1 MSNSLTI
8 NTPNIVQQN
17 TPLRNVPSGSTATPD
32 YSVKYVPQDL
42 TEAQQAQARQNIGA
56 AAAGEGG
63 GATINE
69 FHYLRD
75 TTTDP
80 TTYYI
85 DADGYEPKE
94 GDLITIVW
102 DWPFRT
108 NENDPDAAFKNPA
121 TLKNNSTNPSIY
133 IKNAH
138 QMATDY
144 DEIDPEVNTRWT
156 VRLEKVDNTWYA
168 YNISTAVQADWNTS
182 DSTMP
187 SYIKNKPTIPGAQ
200 VQSDWNQSDNT
211 AVDYIKNKPTI
222 PADTIQTHAVSYVF
236 LTSTSPEAR
245 VNRKTDHN
253 AKTYKDGVLVTSGNT
268 VLIGSRYQGAY
279 YGVDVVYDNQVIH
292 YQLNLTNL
300 TDNSVTYIE
309 RNCDQNLVWLHAKVP
324 SNFAGKLIVRLHNR
338 NYNKI
343 PWATGFEGPMD
354 ADITTFYDYY
364 TWTSYQ
370 TDNKN
375 KYVGKIVFPNVP
387 LPANTDT
394 MDTVPDLQYC
404 TGIYIHRSKVDA
416 WKTWI
421 AGLYVANTDL
431 TPIYNKIV
439 PYDFVAWYN
448 YFSVEIVSLP
458 TVPLTMT
465 DENSTVISGDF
476 VAQNVT
482 ITPANSN

>member
-200 VQSDWNQSDNT
+200 VQSDWNQSDSE
-211 AVDYIKNKPTI
+211 AVDYIKNKPSLPTDEI
-222 PADTIQTHAVSYVF
+222 TEDRRPSFTLVMDYNKTYDIGDRLVNKYKVYNNGILLTPGGNNGTTYSLTKGKVVLINTAGDDTC
-236 LTSTSPEAR
+236 PEAHSFYDTNKPMTWIKIR
-245 VNRKTDHN
+245 EDDMTFSCATAATN
-253 AKTYKDGVLVTSGNT
+253 ARIFQKIILSNNGVIDWYGN
-268 VLIGSRYQGAY
+268 LGGSRLTMPNSPNS
-279 YGVDVVYDNQVIH
+279 VVY
-292 YQLNLTNL
+292 
-300 TDNSVTYIE
+300 
-309 RNCDQNLVWLHAKVP
+309 
-324 SNFAGKLIVRLHNR
+324 F
-338 NYNKI
+338 
-343 PWATGFEGPMD
+343 
-354 ADITTFYDYY
+354 
-364 TWTSYQ
+364 
-370 TDNKN
+370 N
-375 KYVGKIVFPNVP
+375 KYWWSRLSYDGNPTWYGKIIFANVEVPTNTNDIDPTHQPNVS
-387 LPANTDT
+387 NMDGIYVHRSKETDFKNW
-394 MDTVPDLQYC
+394 L
-404 TGIYIHRSKVDA
+404 TGIYQSGA
-416 WKTWI
+416 
-421 AGLYVANTDL
+421 DL
-431 TPIYNKIV
+431 SALFAKIK
-439 PYDFVAWYN
+439 PYDYLSQYDENCPGDAPQP
-448 YFSVEIVSLP
+448 IVLP
-458 TVPLTMT
+458 TT
-465 DENSTVISGDF
+465 
-476 VAQNVT
+476 
-482 ITPANSN
+482 